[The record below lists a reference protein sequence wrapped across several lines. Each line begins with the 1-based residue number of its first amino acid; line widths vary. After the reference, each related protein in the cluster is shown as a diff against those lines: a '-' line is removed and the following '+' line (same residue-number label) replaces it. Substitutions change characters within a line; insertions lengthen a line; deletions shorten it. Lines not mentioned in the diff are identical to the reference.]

1 MAQIEI
7 KLPKMGESIA
17 EATITKWLK
26 VEGDNI
32 EEDDILVQIAT
43 DKVDSDIP
51 SPTYGV
57 LNKILVKA
65 GEIAKIG
72 QPLAIIENP
81 DETKIKNQD
90 KTQTTLRPEKITKN
104 PQDRLMEEELII
116 HSEKNAKPRTDAKS
130 ELFISPLVKSIA
142 KKEGISAVDLNNI
155 NGSGKNGRITK
166 NDILSYILQI
176 KRNKDFR
183 TTQPSSK
190 EIVYDQKVIS
200 YGDSE
205 IIEMDRM
212 RKLIATHMITSK
224 QTSAHVTSFI
234 EADVTNIVKWR
245 NGIKESFEKKEKQKI
260 TFTPV
265 FVEVCAKTIKNF
277 PMINVSVDQDNI
289 IVKKNINIGL
299 ATALPSGNLIVPV
312 IKNADRLSLK
322 GLVHAVND
330 LSGRARLSQLKPD
343 EIQGGTFTITNI
355 GTFGNLMG
363 TPIINQPQVAILG
376 TGVIKKKP
384 VVIETDQGDVIA
396 IRYMMYLSLSYDHRV
411 VDGAL
416 GGMFIKQFAD
426 YLESFDS
433 AREI

>member
-130 ELFISPLVKSIA
+130 ELFISPLVKSID
-142 KKEGISAVDLNNI
+142 KK
-155 NGSGKNGRITK
+155 R
-166 NDILSYILQI
+166 
-176 KRNKDFR
+176 RNFCR
-183 TTQPSSK
+183 
-190 EIVYDQKVIS
+190 
-200 YGDSE
+200 
-205 IIEMDRM
+205 
-212 RKLIATHMITSK
+212 
-224 QTSAHVTSFI
+224 
-234 EADVTNIVKWR
+234 
-245 NGIKESFEKKEKQKI
+245 
-260 TFTPV
+260 
-265 FVEVCAKTIKNF
+265 
-277 PMINVSVDQDNI
+277 
-289 IVKKNINIGL
+289 
-299 ATALPSGNLIVPV
+299 
-312 IKNADRLSLK
+312 
-322 GLVHAVND
+322 
-330 LSGRARLSQLKPD
+330 
-343 EIQGGTFTITNI
+343 
-355 GTFGNLMG
+355 
-363 TPIINQPQVAILG
+363 
-376 TGVIKKKP
+376 
-384 VVIETDQGDVIA
+384 
-396 IRYMMYLSLSYDHRV
+396 
-411 VDGAL
+411 
-416 GGMFIKQFAD
+416 
-426 YLESFDS
+426 
-433 AREI
+433 